1 MYFQHSAQL
10 WRDFPALVPGVLYVE
25 GIPAAAGGQDSRAAG
40 GGQTIPAAAG
50 GQDSPA
56 AAGGQDSRA
65 ADRYTA
71 IAKSRL
77 ATVTAESELPE
88 IQAWRR
94 AFAALGLKP
103 TQYRCASE
111 SLLRRFRKEG
121 SLPRLHPLVDL
132 CNAVSMAYA
141 IPVAVLDL
149 NAISGPLEVRYATG
163 DEEYLTFAGDTEH
176 PAPGEVIF
184 ADQAGQAHARR
195 WTNRQSG
202 RSAVRDTT
210 STALIVAEA
219 LHDSAPADVPDLI
232 AALAAELQALK
243 PQTAI
248 LTAVAPRFTPKP
260 TDATTSDQR
269 PGRPERRACQP

>member
-10 WRDFPALVPGVLYVE
+10 WRDFPALVPGILYAE
-25 GIPAAAGGQDSRAAG
+25 GIPAAARS
-40 GGQTIPAAAG
+40 QT
-50 GQDSPA
+50 SPA
-56 AAGGQDSRA
+56 AAGSQTSPAAASGQTSPA
-65 ADRYTA
+65 ASSQTSPAVDRFAA

-77 ATVTAESELPE
+77 AGVAAESELPE

-132 CNAVSMAYA
+132 CNAISMAYA

-149 NAISGPLEVRYATG
+149 NAVNGPLEVRYATG

-210 STALIVAEA
+210 TTALIVAEA

-232 AALAAELQALK
+232 AALAAELQDLK

-248 LTAVAPRFTPKP
+248 LTAAAPRFTP
-260 TDATTSDQR
+260 DGATSGQR
-269 PGRPERRACQP
+269 LDRQ